1 LDCVADAM
9 ASLGC
14 ITIGQSVV
22 VLSPEHAEIVGATGW
37 SRVDVCEY
45 LFTQANR
52 TVENMQRVGKYV
64 EREHERQGTE
74 HVHRGFGPAD
84 ILLLVAGGDAGGHSC
99 FIPSWSRTRAS
110 IMQSKPIG
118 VCIDC

>member
-1 LDCVADAM
+1 M

-45 LFTQANR
+45 LFNQANQ
-52 TVENMQRVGKYV
+52 TVEVMRRVGKYV
-64 EREHERQGTE
+64 EREHVRQGTE
-74 HVHRGFGPAD
+74 HVHRGFGADD

-110 IMQSKPIG
+110 MMQSKPIG